1 MQKSL
6 EDITLSLVQI
16 ISRVLQVPL
25 EDLGE
30 EFNLSEHPT
39 WDSLS
44 QLEALLLVEEKFN
57 IEFPVMKLSEICTV
71 SEFARIVKEI

>member
-6 EDITLSLVQI
+6 EDITLSLIQI
-16 ISRVLQVPL
+16 ISRVLQVQS
-25 EDLGE
+25 EDLGP
-30 EFNLSEHPT
+30 EFILSEHPT

-44 QLEALLLVEEKFN
+44 QLETLLLVEEKFD
-57 IEFPVMKLSEICTV
+57 IEFPVMKLSEIRTV